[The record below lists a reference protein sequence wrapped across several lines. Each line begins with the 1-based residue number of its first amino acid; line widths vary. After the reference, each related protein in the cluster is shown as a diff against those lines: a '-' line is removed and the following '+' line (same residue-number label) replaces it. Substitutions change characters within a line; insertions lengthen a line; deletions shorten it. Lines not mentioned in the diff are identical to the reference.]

1 MIMDGMGQDDEKKW
15 SMANR
20 VPGPRSGIF
29 VVVGAPVRLEPDLR
43 RIGLFVNFLI
53 WSWRTCI
60 LEATLTTIIYMST
73 HPSSAVAPPSKR
85 L

>member
-15 SMANR
+15 TMANR

-43 RIGLFVNFLI
+43 RIGLFVDFLI
-53 WSWRTCI
+53 WSWRTTCI
-60 LEATLTTIIYMST
+60 LEGARNWVYTLTIV
-73 HPSSAVAPPSKR
+73 PG
-85 L
+85 LGW

>member
-43 RIGLFVNFLI
+43 
-53 WSWRTCI
+53 
-60 LEATLTTIIYMST
+60 
-73 HPSSAVAPPSKR
+73 
-85 L
+85 